1 MKKAGGGDNLKYF
14 PVLISFCFIAFD
26 VLTGWLKALA
36 TGTTNS
42 SIMRQGL
49 FHKVGELLAMI
60 FGYGCEFAFPY
71 VGVDIGLPIAGAIC
85 TYIVLMETASIVENL
100 SRISPKLANAL
111 NKFFDPKKLNGVDE
125 DGKTEDESRDSNGSD
140 SGKVGK

>member
-1 MKKAGGGDNLKYF
+1 MKYF

-60 FGYGCEFAFPY
+60 FGYGCEYAFPY
-71 VGVDIGLPIAGAIC
+71 VGVDIGLPVAGAIC
-85 TYIVLMETASIVENL
+85 TYIILMETASIVENL
-100 SRISPKLANAL
+100 SRISPGLANAL

-125 DGKTEDESRDSNGSD
+125 DGKTENESRDSNGSD
-140 SGKVGK
+140 SGEVGK